1 MISRGRSALARYV
14 GALFRYPAEALERR
28 IDAQIARS
36 LAFMNNASLSGKL
49 FAYDHESPSF
59 ALPDEAVSE
68 KMAAPDGLPVPPPEL
83 WEGYGP
89 SLEDY
94 LSSGREHFEKM
105 TSILGESGFAVRAGQ
120 RVLDFGCS
128 AGRLI
133 RYFAETAADCEV
145 RGVDISAKHI
155 FWCRHNL
162 SPPFRFTHTTTF
174 PHLPFEDGY
183 FDLIYSGSVFTHIA
197 DLSDA
202 WLLELKR
209 ILRPG
214 GMLYVTVHDEH
225 TIDVL
230 KSDFPDADL
239 TKLVFAYDAQRRILR
254 TRWQMFTVGRSPRAA
269 MVFYHGKYLAEL
281 WSQELTVRSVTPE
294 AYGYQSAVLLQK

>member
-1 MISRGRSALARYV
+1 MIARRRAALGRFARQVFRKPADALAR
-14 GALFRYPAEALERR
+14 R
-28 IDAQIARS
+28 IDSRISRS
-36 LAFMNNASLSGKL
+36 LAFMNNANLSAKL
-49 FAYDHESPSF
+49 FAYDHESDSF
-59 ALPDEAVSE
+59 ALPNEGVTE
-68 KMAAPDGLPVPPPEL
+68 KLAGPDGLPVPPPEL

-89 SLEDY
+89 TLEDY
-94 LSSGREHFEKM
+94 LSSGREHFENM
-105 TSILGESGFAVRAGQ
+105 VGILDETGFALHEGERA
-120 RVLDFGCS
+120 LDFGCS

-133 RYFAETAADCEV
+133 RYFADRAGVCEI
-145 RGVDISAKHI
+145 RGVDISAEHI

-162 SPPFRFTHTTTF
+162 TPPFRFAHTTTF
-174 PHLPFEDGY
+174 PHLPFEDEY

-230 KSDFPDADL
+230 KTDFPDSFL
-239 TKLVFAYDAQRRILR
+239 TKLVLDYDAETRILGR
-254 TRWQMFTVGRSPRAA
+254 RWHMFTMRRSPRAA
-269 MVFYHGKYLAEL
+269 MVFYHRDYLAEQ
-281 WSQELTVRSVTPE
+281 WSQEFTVRSITPE